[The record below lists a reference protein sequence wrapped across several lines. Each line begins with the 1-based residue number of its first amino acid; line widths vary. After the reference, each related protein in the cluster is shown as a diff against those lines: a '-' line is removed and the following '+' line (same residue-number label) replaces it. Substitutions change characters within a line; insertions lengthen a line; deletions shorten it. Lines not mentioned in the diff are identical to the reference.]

1 MTRAK
6 VAVGL
11 ASLTSIISFIAA
23 LIPVLKGDRMNVVFL
38 GSGVVF
44 LAVAIA
50 TAKRMRSSKGGS
62 PAALYLETG
71 WHDGGVW

>member
-11 ASLTSIISFIAA
+11 VSLTSIVSFIAA
-23 LIPVLKGDRMNVVFL
+23 LIPLLKGGRMNADFL

-44 LAVAIA
+44 MAVAIA
-50 TAKRMRSSKGGS
+50 IAKRKPSSKGGP
-62 PAALYLETG
+62 PAA
-71 WHDGGVW
+71 

>member
-11 ASLTSIISFIAA
+11 ASFTSIVSFIAA
-23 LIPVLKGDRMNVVFL
+23 LIPALKGGRMNVVCL

-44 LAVAIA
+44 LAIAIA
-50 TAKRMRSSKGGS
+50 NAKRMRSSEGS
-62 PAALYLETG
+62 PPAA
-71 WHDGGVW
+71 

>member
-11 ASLTSIISFIAA
+11 ASFTSIISFIAA
-23 LIPVLKGDRMNVVFL
+23 LTPVLKGGRMNVVFL

-50 TAKRMRSSKGGS
+50 NAKRMRSSKGGP
-62 PAALYLETG
+62 PAA
-71 WHDGGVW
+71 